1 MKARENEKYR
11 MKERKNKGKRNRE
24 EETKREGLKDSLGDG
39 LPLSNMV

>member
-11 MKERKNKGKRNRE
+11 MKERKNKGKRDRE
-24 EETKREGLKDSLGDG
+24 KERKREGLTDSLGDG